1 MRSCEPWCERAP
13 DHNARSSRARFAAA
27 HRSSSEQPPA
37 AAGGASSLF
46 LRARDSGAVSI
57 ERVMT
62 SRLGRS
68 LTAAAL
74 LSATAAA
81 PAVAQGARSDA
92 TTHTVKRGDTLWDIA
107 RRYLGDPY
115 LWPEIYRINT
125 DQIEDPH
132 WIYPGEVFRL
142 TSRTVATTPPASA
155 PAAPAPAAERAPERP
170 LEPTNF
176 STRPLEV
183 TRPRSAPVQGPAP
196 RVLRGDIVRA
206 PYYDRPGGPENSGRI
221 LFGADLPGVDEPR
234 PNHNFQLFDRLL
246 VIPPEGSAAAVRD
259 RFVAYE
265 LGSSEEDVGTVV
277 IPVALLQVVRAPRN
291 DEPAIVEVRELY
303 GSLNAD
309 TRVIPFDSTGFG
321 VRGRPVAVPAGAGRN
336 ARLLEIQRAN
346 VLPSLNSFVLFD
358 LTSADG
364 MKVGDEVSI
373 YRRRVE
379 PKGDDG
385 PTLPEVEI
393 ATAQVVKVTRY
404 GTTARVTSQDQ
415 PAIRKGESIRVVAR
429 MP

>member
-1 MRSCEPWCERAP
+1 MP
-13 DHNARSSRARFAAA
+13 
-27 HRSSSEQPPA
+27 
-37 AAGGASSLF
+37 
-46 LRARDSGAVSI
+46 
-57 ERVMT
+57 

-74 LSATAAA
+74 LSATAAT
-81 PAVAQGARSDA
+81 PIVAQGARSDA
-92 TTHTVKRGDTLWDIA
+92 STHTVKRGDTLWDIA

-132 WIYPGEVFRL
+132 WIYPGEVLRL
-142 TSRTVATTPPASA
+142 TGKSPATTAAAVPSGPPSPSQA
-155 PAAPAPAAERAPERP
+155 PRAAAAEPRAPSDA
-170 LEPTNF
+170 EPTSF
-176 STRPLEV
+176 AT
-183 TRPRSAPVQGPAP
+183 PRVQFAETHRTSQPYVAS
-196 RVLRGDIVRA
+196 RVLRGDVVRA
-206 PYYDRPGGPENSGRI
+206 PYFDRLGGPRNSGRI
-221 LFGADLPGVDEPR
+221 VFGADLPGVDKPR
-234 PNHNFQLFDRLL
+234 SNHNFQLFDRLL
-246 VIPPEGSAAAVRD
+246 VVPPEGSAAAVRD
-259 RFVAYE
+259 RFIAYE
-265 LGSSEEDVGTVV
+265 LGKSNEDVGTVV
-277 IPVALLQVVRAPRN
+277 IPIALLQVVRAPQN

-309 TRVIPFDSTGFG
+309 TRVIPLDTTGVG

-336 ARLLEIQRAN
+336 ARLLDIQRPA

-358 LTSADG
+358 LTTADG
-364 MKVGDEVSI
+364 IKVGDEVSI

-393 ATAQVVKVTRY
+393 ATARVVRVTPY
-404 GTTARVTSQDQ
+404 GATARITSQDQ
-415 PAIRKGESIRVVAR
+415 PAIRAGENVRVVAR

>member
-1 MRSCEPWCERAP
+1 
-13 DHNARSSRARFAAA
+13 
-27 HRSSSEQPPA
+27 
-37 AAGGASSLF
+37 
-46 LRARDSGAVSI
+46 
-57 ERVMT
+57 MT

-74 LSATAAA
+74 LSATVAA

-132 WIYPGEVFRL
+132 WIYPGEVLRL
-142 TSRTVATTPPASA
+142 TMRTVAASQPA
-155 PAAPAPAAERAPERP
+155 PAAQPAAGPAPAPGAERAPEQ
-170 LEPTNF
+170 LTEPTSF
-176 STRPLEV
+176 ATAPLRV
-183 TRPRSAPVQGPAP
+183 ARSRTAPARSVVP
-196 RVLRGDIVRA
+196 RVLRGDVVRA
-206 PYYDRPGGPENSGRI
+206 PYYDRVGGPENSGRI
-221 LFGADLPGVDEPR
+221 LFGADLPGVDKPR

-246 VIPPEGSAAAVRD
+246 VVPPEGSAAAVRD
-259 RFVAYE
+259 RFIAYE

-277 IPVALLQVVRAPRN
+277 IPIAMLQVVRAPRN
-291 DEPAIVEVRELY
+291 DEPAVAEVRELY

-309 TRVIPFDSTGFG
+309 TRVIPLDTTGVG
-321 VRGRPVAVPAGAGRN
+321 VRGRPVAVPDGAGRN

-358 LTSADG
+358 LTAADG

>member
-1 MRSCEPWCERAP
+1 VP
-13 DHNARSSRARFAAA
+13 DHNACSGRARFAAA
-27 HRSSSEQPPA
+27 RRSSSEQPAA
-37 AAGGASSLF
+37 AAGDGSSLF
-46 LRARDSGAVSI
+46 LRACQSGAAPI
-57 ERVMT
+57 ERVMI

-74 LSATAAA
+74 LSATVAA

-92 TTHTVKRGDTLWDIA
+92 TSHTVKRGDTLWDIA
-107 RRYLGDPY
+107 RQYLGDPY

-125 DQIEDPH
+125 DKIEDPH
-132 WIYPGEVFRL
+132 WIYPGEVLRL
-142 TSRTVATTPPASA
+142 TMRTVATSQ
-155 PAAPAPAAERAPERP
+155 PAAPAAAAPAPDAERAPEP
-170 LEPTNF
+170 QSEPTSF
-176 STRPLEV
+176 ATTPLRV
-183 TRPRSAPVQGPAP
+183 ARSRTAPAQAVVPG
-196 RVLRGDIVRA
+196 VLRGDIVRA
-206 PYYDRPGGPENSGRI
+206 PYYDRAGGPENSGRI
-221 LFGADLPGVDEPR
+221 IFGADLPGVDKPR

-246 VIPPEGSAAAVRD
+246 VVPPEGSAAAVRD
-259 RFVAYE
+259 RFIAYE

-277 IPVALLQVVRAPRN
+277 IPIALLQVVRAPRN

-303 GSLNAD
+303 GSLNAE
-309 TRVIPFDSTGFG
+309 TRVIPLDTTGVG
-321 VRGRPVAVPAGAGRN
+321 VRGRPVAVPAGAGRT

-358 LTSADG
+358 LTAADG

-379 PKGDDG
+379 SKGDDG